1 MNTYTLH
8 GYFRSSTSWRV
19 RIALGFK
26 GGSFE
31 TVPVH
36 LLRDGGQQ
44 HSESY
49 RELNPVG
56 EVPTL
61 EVRGPDGALVA
72 RLAQSVAIL
81 EYLEETHPEPPLLP
95 ADPLQRAKTRQ
106 LVEVVSGGAIQSALS
121 PLDSELA
128 LAGPHFFEGWSTMA
142 SDLFNVAAVATFGL
156 AGSYITADRA
166 GAPPSSPSG
175 GRRRR
180 RNADRAL
187 QAWDD
192 RWDGYD

>member
-1 MNTYTLH
+1 MAACAITL
-8 GYFRSSTSWRV
+8 TSLT
-19 RIALGFK
+19 A
-26 GGSFE
+26 
-31 TVPVH
+31 
-36 LLRDGGQQ
+36 
-44 HSESY
+44 
-49 RELNPVG
+49 
-56 EVPTL
+56 
-61 EVRGPDGALVA
+61 ALVA
-72 RLAQSVAIL
+72 PAIRPPVAHRPAHAHRATVRLDAG
-81 EYLEETHPEPPLLP
+81 
-95 ADPLQRAKTRQ
+95 Q

-187 QAWDD
+187 QAWDE
-192 RWDGYD
+192 RWDDYD

>member
-1 MNTYTLH
+1 MAFAL
-8 GYFRSSTSWRV
+8 TSLV
-19 RIALGFK
+19 A
-26 GGSFE
+26 
-31 TVPVH
+31 T
-36 LLRDGGQQ
+36 
-44 HSESY
+44 
-49 RELNPVG
+49 
-56 EVPTL
+56 
-61 EVRGPDGALVA
+61 ALVA
-72 RLAQSVAIL
+72 PLAR
-81 EYLEETHPEPPLLP
+81 PPAARLP
-95 ADPLQRAKTRQ
+95 AHAHRAAVRLDAAQ
-106 LVEVVSGGAIQSALS
+106 IVEVVSGGAIQSALS

-192 RWDGYD
+192 RWSDYD

>member
-1 MNTYTLH
+1 MILL
-8 GYFRSSTSWRV
+8 
-19 RIALGFK
+19 AL
-26 GGSFE
+26 
-31 TVPVH
+31 
-36 LLRDGGQQ
+36 
-44 HSESY
+44 SY
-49 RELNPVG
+49 
-56 EVPTL
+56 
-61 EVRGPDGALVA
+61 ALVA
-72 RLAQSVAIL
+72 PLARPPVAHHPAHAHRAAVRLDAAQI
-81 EYLEETHPEPPLLP
+81 
-95 ADPLQRAKTRQ
+95 
-106 LVEVVSGGAIQSALS
+106 VEVVSGGAIQSALS

-187 QAWDD
+187 QAWDE
-192 RWDGYD
+192 RWDDYPD